1 MCVQTGGS
9 QVGGP
14 VRPYLSMHGTAG
26 GTDRWVPAWGQL
38 VSCIAAP
45 AGTQNAGTTGWAVG
59 CGKKEYR
66 PRNVPFPGSVTY
78 FSKSSSSFR

>member
-14 VRPYLSMHGTAG
+14 VCPYLSMHGTVG
-26 GTDRWVPAWGQL
+26 GTDWWVPVWGQL

-45 AGTQNAGTTGWAVG
+45 AGRQNAGTTGWAVG
-59 CGKKEYR
+59 WG
-66 PRNVPFPGSVTY
+66 
-78 FSKSSSSFR
+78 